1 MTTRLEAAMDA
12 HRSTPRTRGM
22 DTSGPMRAALDA
34 ADAVMF
40 NEESIDQVASV
51 VAQRIALT
59 CPGEPNPRTEAG
71 VITRL
76 VIEMLKA
83 GRG

>member
-12 HRSTPRTRGM
+12 HRAAPRTRGM

-40 NEESIDQVASV
+40 SEESIDQVARV
-51 VAQRIALT
+51 VAQRIAMT
-59 CPGEPNPRTEAG
+59 CPSEPNPRTEAG